1 MKESFV
7 LVSLK
12 EEKTKKLSKAISN
25 ETCRKI
31 LNFLSDKDYATE
43 TQISNELGV
52 PISTVHYNL
61 KALLDNGLVEVE
73 EFHYSKKGREVD
85 HYKIANKFIIIAP
98 KISEKIYDKLKRIL
112 PVLLIALG
120 TSGVIH
126 LFASQRVAFAGIK
139 AAEEITTE
147 VVETGVAYPN
157 LALWFLF
164 GSLFAIVL
172 YFIID
177 LVRKK

>member
-43 TQISNELGV
+43 TQISKDLII

-61 KALLDNGLVEVE
+61 KALLDNGLVEVK

-85 HYKIANKFIIIAP
+85 HYKIANKFIVIAP
-98 KISEKIYDKLKRIL
+98 KTSEKIYDKLKKIL
-112 PVLLIALG
+112 PVLIISLAV
-120 TSGVIH
+120 SGGIH
-126 LFASQRVAFAGIK
+126 LFTSGTRMFA
-139 AAEEITTE
+139 AQAP
-147 VVETGVAYPN
+147 VEKIATGVVQAEPYPN

-164 GSLFAIVL
+164 GSLFVIVI
-172 YFIID
+172 YFAID
-177 LVRKK
+177 LIRRK